1 MANTF
6 KSYTDANIGTTISDV
21 YTVPAST
28 VAVIIGCNLS
38 NTTGDQVNASLIIN
52 KSVGDDV
59 YLIRN
64 IPIPNGSAF
73 EFNSGNKIILT
84 AGDKIQVISDTA
96 SSVDAIISVLE
107 QSWGR

>member
-6 KSYTDANIGTTISDV
+6 KSYTDADIGTSTADV

-38 NTTGDQVNASLIIN
+38 NKTGDQVNASLIIN
-52 KSVGDDV
+52 KSVGDNV

-73 EFNSGNKIILT
+73 EFNAGNKIILET
-84 AGDKIQVISDTA
+84 GDKIQVVSDTA
-96 SSVDAIISVLE
+96 SSIDVIVSVLE
-107 QSWGR
+107 QS

>member
-6 KSYTDANIGTTISDV
+6 KSYTDADIGTSTADV

-38 NTTGDQVNASLIIN
+38 NKTGDQVNASLIIN
-52 KSVGDDV
+52 KAVGDDV

-73 EFNSGNKIILT
+73 EFNAGNKIILET
-84 AGDKIQVISDTA
+84 GDKIQVVSDTVA
-96 SSVDAIISVLE
+96 SIDAIVSVLE
-107 QSWGR
+107 QS

>member
-1 MANTF
+1 MANVF
-6 KSYTDANIGTTISDV
+6 KSYTDANIGTTTADV

-38 NTTGDQVNASLIIN
+38 NKTGDQVNASLIIN

-73 EFNSGNKIILT
+73 EFNAGNKIILE
-84 AGDKIQVISDTA
+84 AGDKIQVVSDTA
-96 SSVDAIISVLE
+96 SSVDAIVSVLE
-107 QSWGR
+107 QS

>member
-1 MANTF
+1 MANIF
-6 KSYTDANIGTTISDV
+6 KSYTDADIGTSTADV

-38 NTTGDQVNASLIIN
+38 NKTGDQVNASLIIN

-73 EFNSGNKIILT
+73 EFNAGNKIILET
-84 AGDKIQVISDTA
+84 GDKIQVVSDTA
-96 SSVDAIISVLE
+96 SSIDAIISVLE
-107 QSWGR
+107 QS